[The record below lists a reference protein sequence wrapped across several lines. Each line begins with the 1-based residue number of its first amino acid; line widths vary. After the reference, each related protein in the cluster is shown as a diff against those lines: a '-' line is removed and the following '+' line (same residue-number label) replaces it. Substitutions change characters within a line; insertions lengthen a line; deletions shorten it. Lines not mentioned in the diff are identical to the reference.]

1 MSGSAIDPRTGRDP
15 GSSPPNEA
23 WTPDL
28 LAADPHARL
37 DKPERVRA
45 MFTAIA
51 GKYDLNNRLH
61 SFGLD
66 QGWRRE
72 VVSWAAVTP
81 ETDAV
86 DVACGTGDL
95 TELLADAGARSV
107 LGIDYTPA
115 MLDVAR
121 VKTAGKRR
129 PGRAEPTYRTG
140 DATRLELPDAS
151 FDVLTIAFGIRN
163 VGDPEAAIREFHRVL
178 RPGGRMLILEFS
190 EPRNPLVR
198 LGNRIYTRH
207 LMPWTATLLAGDRSG
222 AYRYLPK
229 SVATFRTP
237 EELAGLARRAGF
249 ADLGLRPLTFGT
261 CTVIRGVRAA
271 TPID

>member
-1 MSGSAIDPRTGRDP
+1 VAPGRH
-15 GSSPPNEA
+15 EA

-28 LAADPHARL
+28 LASDPHARG

-66 QGWRRE
+66 QGWRKA
-72 VVSWAAVTP
+72 VVAEAGITP

-121 VKTAGKRR
+121 VKTNGKRR
-129 PGRAEPTYRTG
+129 SGRAEPVYRTG

-151 FDVLTIAFGIRN
+151 CEVLTIAFGIRN
-163 VGDPEAAIREFHRVL
+163 VGDPAAAIREFHRVL

-190 EPRNPLVR
+190 EPRNPLFR

-207 LMPWTATLLAGDRSG
+207 LMPWTATLLSGDRSG

-229 SVATFRTP
+229 SVATFQTP
-237 EELAGLARRAGF
+237 EELVGIARSAGF
-249 ADLGLRPLTFGT
+249 TDLSLRPLTFGT
-261 CTVIRGVRAA
+261 CTIIRGVRPS
-271 TPID
+271 TPIDLASSCCTPSRNP

>member
-1 MSGSAIDPRTGRDP
+1 MSGAPHERTAAG
-15 GSSPPNEA
+15 EAA

-28 LAADPHARL
+28 LAADPHARG

-45 MFTAIA
+45 MFSAIA
-51 GKYDLNNRLH
+51 AKYDLNNRLH

-66 QGWRRE
+66 QSWRKA
-72 VVSWAAVTP
+72 VVASAGITP

-95 TELLADAGARSV
+95 TELIADAGARRV

-121 VKTAGKRR
+121 VKTVRAART
-129 PGRAEPTYRTG
+129 GRANPEYRTG

-163 VGDPEAAIREFHRVL
+163 VGDPAAAMREFFRVL
-178 RPGGRMLILEFS
+178 RPGGRLLVLEFS
-190 EPRNPLVR
+190 EPRNPLIR
-198 LGNRIYTRH
+198 LGNRLYTRH
-207 LMPWTATLLAGDRSG
+207 LMPWTATLVSGDRSG

-229 SVATFRTP
+229 SVATFLTP
-237 EELAGLARRAGF
+237 EQLAGLARDAGF
-249 ADLGLRPLTFGT
+249 TDLSIRPLTFGT
-261 CTVIRGVRAA
+261 CSVVRAVRAA
-271 TPID
+271 

>member
-1 MSGSAIDPRTGRDP
+1 
-15 GSSPPNEA
+15 
-23 WTPDL
+23 
-28 LAADPHARL
+28 
-37 DKPERVRA
+37 
-45 MFTAIA
+45 MFSAIA
-51 GKYDLNNRLH
+51 GKYDFNNRLH

-66 QGWRRE
+66 QSWRRS
-72 VVSWAAVTP
+72 VVGWAGITP

-95 TELLADAGARSV
+95 TELLADAGARRV

-121 VKTAGKRR
+121 VKTVRKGR
-129 PGRAEPTYRTG
+129 PGRANPEYRTG
-140 DATRLELPDAS
+140 DATRLDLPDAS

-163 VGDPEAAIREFHRVL
+163 VGDPAAAIREFHRVL

-229 SVATFRTP
+229 SVATFLSP
-237 EELAGLARRAGF
+237 EGLSELAREAGF
-249 ADLGLRPLTFGT
+249 ADLASRPLTFGT
-261 CTVIRGVRAA
+261 CTITRGVRRG
-271 TPID
+271 

>member
-1 MSGSAIDPRTGRDP
+1 MPGGTTDRGGTGDA
-15 GSSPPNEA
+15 A

-28 LAADPHARL
+28 LASDPHARD

-45 MFTAIA
+45 MFSAIA

-66 QGWRRE
+66 QSWRRSM
-72 VVSWAAVTP
+72 VAAAGITP

-95 TELLADAGARSV
+95 TELIADAGARGV

-121 VKTAGKRR
+121 VKTVRNTR
-129 PGRAEPTYRTG
+129 PGRATPEYRTG
-140 DATRLELPDAS
+140 DATRLDLPDAS

-163 VGDPEAAIREFHRVL
+163 VGEPAAAIREFHRVL

-190 EPRNPLVR
+190 EPRNPLLR
-198 LGNRIYTRH
+198 LGNRLYTRH

-229 SVATFRTP
+229 SVATFLTP
-237 EELAGLARRAGF
+237 EELADLARTAGF
-249 ADLGLRPLTFGT
+249 ADLSIRPLTFGT
-261 CTVIRGVRAA
+261 CSIVRGTRRS
-271 TPID
+271 

>member
-1 MSGSAIDPRTGRDP
+1 MSGAATDRRDAHP
-15 GSSPPNEA
+15 TA
-23 WTPDL
+23 WTPEL
-28 LAADPHARL
+28 LAEDPHARG

-66 QGWRRE
+66 QGWRKR
-72 VVSWAAVTP
+72 VVAWAGVTAS
-81 ETDAV
+81 TDAI

-95 TELLADAGARSV
+95 TELLANAGARSV
-107 LGIDYTPA
+107 IGIDYTPA

-121 VKTAGKRR
+121 VKTGRHRR
-129 PGRAEPTYRTG
+129 SGRAEPEYRTG
-140 DATRLELPDAS
+140 DATRLELPDGCC
-151 FDVLTIAFGIRN
+151 DVLTIAFGIRN
-163 VGDPEAAIREFHRVL
+163 VSDPAAAIREFHRVL
-178 RPGGRMLILEFS
+178 RPGGRMLVLEFS

-198 LGNRIYTRH
+198 LGNRFYTRH

-229 SVATFRTP
+229 SVATFRSP
-237 EELAGLARRAGF
+237 EDLAGLARDAGF
-249 ADLGLRPLTFGT
+249 ADLELRPLTFGT
-261 CTVIRGVRAA
+261 CTVIRGVRSSRA
-271 TPID
+271 

>member
-1 MSGSAIDPRTGRDP
+1 MTGAPHDRTAAG
-15 GSSPPNEA
+15 EAA

-28 LAADPHARL
+28 LAADPHARD

-45 MFTAIA
+45 MFSAIA
-51 GKYDLNNRLH
+51 AKYDLNNRLH

-66 QGWRRE
+66 QSWRKAVVGW
-72 VVSWAAVTP
+72 AGITP

-95 TELLADAGARSV
+95 TELIAEAGARRV

-121 VKTAGKRR
+121 VKSGRSSKSGR
-129 PGRAEPTYRTG
+129 PGRAAPEYRTG
-140 DATRLELPDAS
+140 DATRLDLPDGS

-163 VGDPEAAIREFHRVL
+163 VGDPAAAIREFFRVL
-178 RPGGRMLILEFS
+178 RPGGRLLVLEFS
-190 EPRNPLVR
+190 EPRNPVVR
-198 LGNRIYTRH
+198 LGNRLYTRH
-207 LMPWTATLLAGDRSG
+207 LMPWTATLVSGDRSG

-229 SVATFRTP
+229 SVATFLTP
-237 EELAGLARRAGF
+237 DQLAGLAGDAGF
-249 ADLGLRPLTFGT
+249 TDLAIRPLTFGT
-261 CTVIRGVRAA
+261 CSIVRAVRPA
-271 TPID
+271 

>member
-1 MSGSAIDPRTGRDP
+1 MAVSPEPKSPASAGA
-15 GSSPPNEA
+15 A

-28 LAADPHARL
+28 LAGDPHARG
-37 DKPERVRA
+37 DKQERVRA
-45 MFTAIA
+45 MFSAIA

-66 QGWRRE
+66 QSWRRT
-72 VVSWAAVTP
+72 VVRWAGITP

-121 VKTAGKRR
+121 VKSGTMARGKAR
-129 PGRAEPTYRTG
+129 PGRAVPEYRTG
-140 DATRLELPDAS
+140 DATRLELPDACC
-151 FDVLTIAFGIRN
+151 DVVTIAFGIRN
-163 VGDPEAAIREFHRVL
+163 VGDPAAAIREFHRVL
-178 RPGGRMLILEFS
+178 RPGGRLLVLEFS
-190 EPRNPLVR
+190 EPANPLVR
-198 LGNRIYTRH
+198 LGNRLYTRKV
-207 LMPWTATLLAGDRSG
+207 MPWTATLLAGDRSG

-229 SVATFRTP
+229 SVETFLSP
-237 EELAGLARRAGF
+237 EDLARIAREAGF
-249 ADLGLRPLTFGT
+249 TDLAHRALTFGT
-261 CTVIRGVRAA
+261 CTITRGVRPA
-271 TPID
+271 